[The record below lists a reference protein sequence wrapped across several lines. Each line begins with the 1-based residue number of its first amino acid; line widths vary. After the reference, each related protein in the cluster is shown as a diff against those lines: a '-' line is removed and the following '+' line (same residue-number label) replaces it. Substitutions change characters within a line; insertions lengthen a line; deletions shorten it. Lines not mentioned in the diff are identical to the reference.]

1 MQIDWLFK
9 ELFIQKRLL
18 TIIHKRARF
27 SYMTDVHSDVM
38 EEEDFD
44 TILSSD
50 INFSGTLN
58 FEKPFLIRG
67 RVSGDIVAHGLLVV
81 DEEAVVE
88 ANINASRVVIRGS
101 VKGDV
106 TASEKVEVTITGKL
120 RGNVTA
126 PEIFMETGCL
136 FNGRCT
142 MTDKNPRI

>member
-1 MQIDWLFK
+1 
-9 ELFIQKRLL
+9 
-18 TIIHKRARF
+18 
-27 SYMTDVHSDVM
+27 MTDVHNDVL
-38 EEEDFD
+38 EDEDFD

-50 INFSGTLN
+50 IDFSGTLN

-67 RVSGDIVAHGLLVV
+67 RLSGDIMARGLLVV

-88 ANINASRVVIRGS
+88 ANINASKVVIRGS

-120 RGNVTA
+120 VGNVTA
-126 PEIFMETGCL
+126 PEIFMETGCI

-142 MTDKNPRI
+142 MTERNPKL